1 MFCCI
6 SAYWSLLFIQLHFLT
21 TFHRPFSIS
30 LWAISCCTGL
40 FSLLYQ
46 EQNVTHLHLRLCV
59 AEHHGNRALYKIA
72 LGQQVERSYFLNVL
86 SSQLRCHES
95 FAYFKLGT
103 HFFHSDPLQK
113 ALFIEIP
120 ECQCRNWCWLR
131 AFVHEADE
139 QELCPWLSCAG
150 NDGHSLALSS
160 RWHNKWGGKKPAPV
174 INPCSLCPSS
184 SGRGETAPLNSCPA
198 SSCQVEMGPTDST
211 GRLCLGCVPLN
222 QIICNSVK
230 AKDKYNESQEFLS
243 IWKCFPKWLKLNFI
257 RRNP

>member
-1 MFCCI
+1 MSHKLLHWPLLSALPRAKCDPFAPETVCCRTPWEQ
-6 SAYWSLLFIQLHFLT
+6 SFVQN
-21 TFHRPFSIS
+21 
-30 LWAISCCTGL
+30 CTWTASGTVL
-40 FSLLYQ
+40 FSECPFQPASVSWKLCLLCAG
-46 EQNVTHLHLRLCV
+46 HP
-59 AEHHGNRALYKIA
+59 
-72 LGQQVERSYFLNVL
+72 
-86 SSQLRCHES
+86 
-95 FAYFKLGT
+95 
-103 HFFHSDPLQK
+103 FFHSDPLQK
-113 ALFIEIP
+113 APFTETP